1 MFYSFPIRRPLS
13 TTLALLLL
21 AAPVGCSFSYSS
33 KSLSKSSKGI
43 SKSVSASSAS
53 VSGSSSESSKSQE
66 TRYREDVE
74 AYTEAWVSA
83 GSDRSQGDFLGGVAG
98 FARKRGISDW
108 ESDPTTWEG
117 IGRGMGRA
125 KLSQASFEG
134 YQRSWAADNPQRM
147 EMIRRGYDA
156 TR

>member
-1 MFYSFPIRRPLS
+1 MFYRFPIRRPVS

-33 KSLSKSSKGI
+33 ASLSKSSKGI

-53 VSGSSSESSKSQE
+53 VSGSSSESSKTQE

-83 GSDRSQGDFLGGVAG
+83 GADRSESDFLGGIAG
-98 FARKRGISDW
+98 FAQKRGISDW
-108 ESDPTTWEG
+108 ESDAVTWEG
-117 IGRGMGRA
+117 IGRGLGRA
-125 KLSQASFEG
+125 KLSKASFEG
-134 YQRSWAADNPQRM
+134 YQRSWAAGDPRRM
-147 EMIRRGYDA
+147 ELIQRGYDA
-156 TR
+156 RR